1 MAHFKKFVN
10 KANLTLSPIVIRE
23 IMLDIDIKSAVA
35 IALSEDLNG
44 LSADDGDITAN
55 LIPANQNIIADIITR
70 EECVL
75 AGVAWVTE
83 TFAQLDKAI
92 RLQWFAKDGDRLHA
106 NQPIVRV
113 TGNARRILT
122 AERTALN
129 FLQTLSATAT
139 IVAKCVKELEGTNTQ
154 LLDTRKTLPGMR
166 LAQKYA
172 VTCGGGT
179 NHRIGLFD
187 AYLIKE
193 NHILA
198 CGSIQ
203 AAVEKARQHHPHL
216 PVEVEVENIQELLQ
230 AIAAK
235 ADIVMLDN
243 FSLDM
248 LKQAVTLN
256 EGQCKLE
263 VSGNITIAELKRLS
277 GLGVDFI
284 SSGALTKHVQA
295 VDLSLRVI
303 EITTT
308 KL

>member
-1 MAHFKKFVN
+1 MQN
-10 KANLTLSPIVIRE
+10 
-23 IMLDIDIKSAVA
+23 IDIKSAVE

-44 LSADDGDITAN
+44 QDADHGDITAN
-55 LIPANQNIIADIITR
+55 LIPATQSIVADIITR
-70 EECVL
+70 EDCVI
-75 AGVAWVTE
+75 AGAAWVSE
-83 TFAQLDKAI
+83 TFAQLDKDI
-92 RLQWFAKDGDRLHA
+92 QLHWYVKDGDGLKA

-113 TGNARRILT
+113 SGNARRILT
-122 AERTALN
+122 GERTALN
-129 FLQTLSATAT
+129 FLQALSGTAT
-139 IVAKCVKELEGTNTQ
+139 IVAKCVKELAGTNTQ

-172 VTCGGGT
+172 VTCGGGK

-203 AAVEKARQHHPHL
+203 AAVTKAREDHRDL
-216 PVEVEVENIQELLQ
+216 PVEVEVEVENIQELHQ

-248 LKQAVTLN
+248 LKQAVMVN
-256 EGQCKLE
+256 KGQCKLE
-263 VSGNITIAELKRLS
+263 VSGNITIESLKTLS
-277 GLGVDFI
+277 AIGVDFI
-284 SSGALTKHVQA
+284 SSGALTKHIQA
-295 VDLSLRVI
+295 IDLSLRVI
-303 EITTT
+303 ETSSS

>member
-1 MAHFKKFVN
+1 MQ
-10 KANLTLSPIVIRE
+10 
-23 IMLDIDIKSAVA
+23 DIDIKSAVE

-44 LSADDGDITAN
+44 QDVDYGDITAN
-55 LIPANQNIIADIITR
+55 LIPATQSITADIITR
-70 EECVL
+70 EDCVI
-75 AGVAWVTE
+75 AGAAWVIE
-83 TFAQLDKAI
+83 TFAQLDKDI
-92 RLQWFAKDGDRLHA
+92 QLHWYVKDGDALKA

-122 AERTALN
+122 GERTALN
-129 FLQTLSATAT
+129 FLQTLSGTAT
-139 IVAKCVKELEGTNTQ
+139 IVAKCVKELAGTKTQ

-172 VTCGGGT
+172 VTCGGGK

-198 CGSIQ
+198 CGSIH
-203 AAVEKARQHHPHL
+203 AAVTKARQHHTDL
-216 PVEVEVENIQELLQ
+216 SVEVEVENMQELHQ

-243 FSLDM
+243 FDLNM
-248 LKQAVTLN
+248 LKQAVIVN
-256 EGQCKLE
+256 KGQCKLE
-263 VSGNITIAELKRLS
+263 VSGNITIESLKNLS
-277 GLGVDFI
+277 ALGVDFI

-295 VDLSLRVI
+295 IDLSLRVTNI
-303 EITTT
+303 SSS

>member
-1 MAHFKKFVN
+1 MQ
-10 KANLTLSPIVIRE
+10 
-23 IMLDIDIKSAVA
+23 DIDIKSAVE

-44 LSADDGDITAN
+44 QDVDYGDITAN
-55 LIPANQNIIADIITR
+55 LIPATQSITADIITR
-70 EECVL
+70 EDCVI
-75 AGVAWVTE
+75 AGAAWVTE
-83 TFAQLDKAI
+83 TFIQLDKNI
-92 RLQWFAKDGDRLHA
+92 QLHWYVKDGDALKA

-113 TGNARRILT
+113 LGNARRILT
-122 AERTALN
+122 GERTALN
-129 FLQTLSATAT
+129 FLQTLSGTAT
-139 IVAKCVKELEGTNTQ
+139 IVAKCVKELAGSNTQ

-172 VTCGGGT
+172 VTCGGGK

-203 AAVEKARQHHPHL
+203 AAVTKARQYHVDL
-216 PVEVEVENIQELLQ
+216 SVEVEVENMQELHQ

-243 FSLDM
+243 FSLGM
-248 LKQAVTLN
+248 LKQAVIVN
-256 EGQCKLE
+256 KGQCKLE
-263 VSGNITIAELKRLS
+263 VSGNITIESLKNLS
-277 GLGVDFI
+277 ALGVDFI

-295 VDLSLRVI
+295 IDLSLRV
-303 EITTT
+303 TNTSSS

>member
-1 MAHFKKFVN
+1 MQN
-10 KANLTLSPIVIRE
+10 
-23 IMLDIDIKSAVA
+23 IDIKAAVE

-44 LSADDGDITAN
+44 LGVDQGDITAN
-55 LIPANQNIIADIITR
+55 LIPATQNIVADIITR
-70 EECVL
+70 EDCVI
-75 AGVAWVTE
+75 AGAAWATE
-83 TFAQLDKAI
+83 TFAQLDKDI
-92 RLQWFAKDGDRLHA
+92 QLHWYVKDGDALKA

-113 TGNARRILT
+113 SGNARRILT
-122 AERTALN
+122 GERTALN
-129 FLQTLSATAT
+129 FLQALSGTAT
-139 IVAKCVKELEGTNTQ
+139 VVAKCVKELADTSTQ

-172 VTCGGGT
+172 VTCGGGK

-203 AAVEKARQHHPHL
+203 AAVTKARENHEDL
-216 PVEVEVENIQELLQ
+216 SVEVEVENIQELHQ

-248 LKQAVTLN
+248 LKQAVMVN
-256 EGQCKLE
+256 KGQCKLE
-263 VSGNITIAELKRLS
+263 VSGNITIESLKTLS
-277 GLGVDFI
+277 AIGVDFI
-284 SSGALTKHVQA
+284 SSGALTKHIQA
-295 VDLSLRVI
+295 IDLSLRVV
-303 EITTT
+303 TTSYS